1 VGALLRCPGD
11 TQCLLPQLV
20 PHTNSSAE
28 LAVDPA
34 ELAVDPAELVVDP
47 AEVAV
52 TLASLAALG
61 HCTEATTGGSA
72 ADEGQKKLFKPSDF

>member
-1 VGALLRCPGD
+1 
-11 TQCLLPQLV
+11 
-20 PHTNSSAE
+20 
-28 LAVDPA
+28 VDPA

-61 HCTEATTGGSA
+61 HCTEATTGGSWLMKA
-72 ADEGQKKLFKPSDF
+72 KKKLFKPNDF